1 MRCTL
6 TLTWPFARRA
16 HTKAVNRVRAGLAN
30 ESAWRAEVEN
40 AEVQE
45 YNDAQWDAMFADPES
60 VFPWGDPVM
69 GTPAAKTQLFR
80 AYHRVC
86 HDALR
91 TQEEIDLGRTER
103 RRTVIYLCGG
113 TIKMFD
119 AQRKWEQALGSANA
133 GTPQDVALRHDC
145 RAKMHEL
152 AARIARWDA
161 VLTNA
166 LSLWPECASEVPAG
180 AHEARASV
188 PADTRAGALRFAI
201 AAATRMCPNACPP
214 DAAAEDD
221 DGMFA
226 DEEFGADC
234 DCDEA
239 GPSGTSPLPAMRPPR
254 PERAPLFE
262 DEEEEAS
269 MMLPE
274 DMVAAGYESGS
285 PLRASG
291 VLQRGA
297 F

>member
-1 MRCTL
+1 M
-6 TLTWPFARRA
+6 
-16 HTKAVNRVRAGLAN
+16 RAGLAN

-45 YNDAQWDAMFADPES
+45 YTDAQWDAMFADPES

-80 AYHRVC
+80 TYHRVC

-91 TQEEIDLGRTER
+91 TQEEIDLGCTER

-113 TIKMFD
+113 IIKMFD
-119 AQRKWEQALGSANA
+119 AQRKWEQALGTANG
-133 GTPQDVALRHDC
+133 GTPQDVAQRHDC

-188 PADTRAGALRFAI
+188 PADTRAGALRFAV
-201 AAATRMCPNACPP
+201 AAATRMCANACPP
-214 DAAAEDD
+214 AEAAEEED
-221 DGMFA
+221 DGMVD
-226 DEEFGADC
+226 DEQHGADC
-234 DCDEA
+234 DCDDA
-239 GPSGTSPLPAMRPPR
+239 GPSGTSPPPAVRLPR
-254 PERAPLFE
+254 PERAPIFE
-262 DEEEEAS
+262 DEEDA
-269 MMLPE
+269 MLPE
-274 DMVAAGYESGS
+274 DMVAAGSASGS